1 LRQLFLATGGRKRP
15 ILLKKSRRNFGPRK
29 SVVDVEI
36 WFAQKTELSW
46 FLRSNAKIQR
56 FLIYRKAALSEADFF
71 NKIGQERTVAIG
83 CYRPK
88 AAVRQDGKR
97 PEADITGSNAAD
109 PFVKDLPR

>member
-1 LRQLFLATGGRKRP
+1 MRQLFLATGGRKRP
-15 ILLKKSRRNFGPRK
+15 IRLKKSRRNFGPRK
-29 SVVDVEI
+29 SVADVEI

-83 CYRPK
+83 CYRPILLK
-88 AAVRQDGKR
+88 K
-97 PEADITGSNAAD
+97 
-109 PFVKDLPR
+109 

>member
-15 ILLKKSRRNFGPRK
+15 ILLKKSRHNFGPRK

-71 NKIGQERTVAIG
+71 NKIGQ
-83 CYRPK
+83 K
-88 AAVRQDGKR
+88 QWDG
-97 PEADITGSNAAD
+97 
-109 PFVKDLPR
+109 LPLASASECQTEGANHS